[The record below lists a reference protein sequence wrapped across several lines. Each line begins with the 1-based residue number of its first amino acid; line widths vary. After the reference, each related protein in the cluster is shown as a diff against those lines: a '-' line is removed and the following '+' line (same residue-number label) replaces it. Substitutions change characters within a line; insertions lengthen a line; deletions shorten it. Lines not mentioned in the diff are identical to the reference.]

1 MLRENKDLQW
11 LTASR
16 PNWNFKMLRS
26 LPRTSAQF
34 WHRDYCYK
42 SRDVN
47 QLYWKAVPLFLMVS
61 FEDDTALDFPS
72 GREQIPRC
80 SIEVV
85 RGDKMHRG
93 MDNPGSTPRHRCF
106 IALDTANSASF
117 RKTTEGFEAFEPASE
132 SEQRV
137 LDTAFKAFR
146 ISPVKR
152 RK

>member
-1 MLRENKDLQW
+1 
-11 LTASR
+11 
-16 PNWNFKMLRS
+16 
-26 LPRTSAQF
+26 
-34 WHRDYCYK
+34 
-42 SRDVN
+42 
-47 QLYWKAVPLFLMVS
+47 MVS

-93 MDNPGSTPRHRCF
+93 MNNPGSTPIHRCF
-106 IALDTANSASF
+106 IALDTANSVSF
-117 RKTTEGFEAFEPASE
+117 RKTAEGLEAFEPAPE

-137 LDTAFKAFR
+137 LNKAFNSSR